1 MSTTNLDHQIV
12 HYQGDNFVL
21 EFEYVSEDN
30 IPQELLGFSADMFIR
45 RSPLVSTLVCQL
57 NDDFPTGVFGRSND
71 SDFLEGSGVTGVGG
85 ISLNYEGV
93 SGSVHIAID
102 ATTVSNIPA
111 GRHFYDLFI
120 TGRDANRFT
129 GASGEVTNILS
140 GTFELARE
148 VTR

>member
-120 TGRDANRFT
+120 TGRDANGFT